1 MIFVIV
7 MDIVGNIKI
16 LVELWIEIDMQVQID
31 SVMLI
36 IDSGVNDYD
45 NVINVICFFFE
56 IVMFDDVILVL
67 VFFDG
72 VNWMFIS
79 KNVVGQWEFI
89 VGSVL
94 FDGYYIFYVQVMD
107 WVGNMVNFMLGF
119 IVDMQIDGL
128 SVVMLDD
135 VGKDFMDGIMNIIFL
150 CFEILVRELLQ
161 SVMVILNGKFSILI
175 QGVGN
180 KWLFIFDIL
189 LVDGIYKIE
198 IVVEDIVGNKISKE
212 VLFIIDIIVFDFSID
227 LLDVDDI
234 GESVVDNIM
243 SVIILCFVIGNVFV
257 DIDIVVIRINGVFYL
272 VMVNGNNFWEFQVF
286 VVLNDGV
293 YEVVVVFRDI
303 VGNIFEIKLF
313 FIIDIMISVSVRM
326 ELVFDIGNFNSDN
339 FMNK

>member
-1 MIFVIV
+1 
-7 MDIVGNIKI
+7 
-16 LVELWIEIDMQVQID
+16 
-31 SVMLI
+31 
-36 IDSGVNDYD
+36 
-45 NVINVICFFFE
+45 
-56 IVMFDDVILVL
+56 
-67 VFFDG
+67 
-72 VNWMFIS
+72 
-79 KNVVGQWEFI
+79 
-89 VGSVL
+89 
-94 FDGYYIFYVQVMD
+94 MD

-150 CFEILVRELLQ
+150 CFEILVREQLQ

-326 ELVFDIGNFNSDN
+326 ELVFDIGSFNSDN